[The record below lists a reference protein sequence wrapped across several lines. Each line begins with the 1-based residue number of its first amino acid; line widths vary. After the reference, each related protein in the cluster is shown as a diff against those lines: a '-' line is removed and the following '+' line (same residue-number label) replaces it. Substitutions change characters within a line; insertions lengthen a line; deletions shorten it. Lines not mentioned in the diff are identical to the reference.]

1 MIDLEEMLKGVK
13 TVAISG
19 HVRPDG
25 DCFGSCMGMYLYVL
39 TYHPEIDAKVY
50 LEDNFSR
57 SFLFVSRS
65 GDICHDYPDRDD
77 TDLFISLDAADA
89 SRLGQAQKYL
99 AAAKKTVVIDH
110 HVSNPGFGLVN
121 EIQAESSST
130 CELVTLLIGRGK
142 LTKEIAEP
150 LYLGIAHDSG
160 VFTYSC
166 TTMRTFETAGWLIG
180 TGIDFSTI
188 IDRTW
193 RQKTYVQNQILGYA
207 LMQSILMLDGKVIF
221 SVVHKKEM
229 DFYGV
234 QPTDMDGIV
243 QQLRVTK
250 GVEVAIFLYE
260 SGVREYKVS
269 MRSNGKVDVAQIAVL
284 FGGGGHRVAAG
295 CTMSG
300 GVHDAVNNL
309 VEQIDLQ
316 LKGTK
321 AC

>member
-13 TVAISG
+13 TAVISG

-25 DCFGSCMGMYLYVL
+25 DCFGSCMGMYLYLL
-39 TYHPEIDAKVY
+39 TCHPEIDAKVY

-57 SFLFVSRS
+57 SFLFVSHS
-65 GDICHDYPDRDD
+65 EDVCHDYPDREDI
-77 TDLFISLDAADA
+77 DLFISLDAADA
-89 SRLGQAQKYL
+89 SRLGRAQKYL
-99 AAAKKTVVIDH
+99 TAAKKTVVIDH
-110 HVSNPGFGLVN
+110 HISNPGFGLVN
-121 EIQAESSST
+121 EIQADSSST
-130 CELVTLLIGRGK
+130 CELLTLLIGREK

-166 TTMRTFETAGWLIG
+166 TTARTFETAGWLIA
-180 TGIDFSTI
+180 TGIDFSKI

-193 RQKTYVQNQILGYA
+193 RQKTYIQNQILGYA
-207 LMQSILMLDGKVIF
+207 LMQSILMLDGRVVF

-234 QPTDMDGIV
+234 QPSDMDGIV

-309 VEQIDLQ
+309 AEQIDLQ
-316 LKGTK
+316 LKGAK